1 LSRKKGE
8 IIVVS
13 APSGS
18 GKTTIIKRILQE
30 FPQIIFS
37 VSATTRKK
45 RANEI
50 NGVEYFFISEDEF
63 KKKIEENAF
72 AEWERF
78 YDYYYGTLRSF
89 IDKNTDNGKSIL
101 LEVDVN
107 GALSIK
113 ENYPDAHLIYIVPP
127 SEEEIINRLKNRNTE
142 SDGDFKKRIKR
153 AKMELSLKDK
163 FDYFVDNIELEKAV
177 ADTKSLIENIIQ
189 KGE

>member
-89 IDKNTDNGKSIL
+89 IDKNIDNGKSIL